1 MAETEIQIVYLNGDY
16 CPLHEAKIS
25 VLDRGFLFGDG
36 IYEVIPVYQRH
47 IFHFER
53 HMARLEKNLAA
64 IRLTVPFNRQ
74 QLREIIEKL
83 LTGEDQESVYLQITR
98 GIAKRDHQF
107 PADTKPTLF
116 VMSTPVKQQP
126 KHGIACITLE
136 DDRWQHCDIKSIALL
151 PNVLLR
157 QQAHDQHSDEAILIR
172 DGYVT
177 EGAASNVFIVLD
189 NQIITAPQGP
199 FILPGVTRDVVLE
212 LAQNAG
218 LNIAQSQFRKQQLID
233 ASEIWITS
241 STKDIVPVISLN
253 QQPVSQGK
261 PGAIWQQMNALFQSH
276 KQQLIQQVND

>member
-1 MAETEIQIVYLNGDY
+1 MSDTGQQRVYLNGDY
-16 CPLHEAKIS
+16 TPLHEAKIS

-47 IFHFER
+47 FFHFER

-64 IRLTVPFNRQ
+64 IRLSVPFNRQ

-83 LTGEDQESVYLQITR
+83 LTGEDQESIYLQITR

-107 PADTKPTLF
+107 PTDTKPTLF
-116 VMSTPVKQQP
+116 VMSTPVKQQS
-126 KHGIACITLE
+126 KHGIACITLD
-136 DDRWQHCDIKSIALL
+136 DDRWQHCDIKTIALL

-177 EGAASNVFIVLD
+177 EGAASNVFIVVD
-189 NQIITAPQGP
+189 GQIITAPQGP
-199 FILPGVTRDVVLE
+199 FILPGVTRDVIIE
-212 LAQNAG
+212 IAQNAG
-218 LNIAQSQFRKQQLID
+218 LDIVQRRFRKQQLID

-241 STKDIVPVISLN
+241 STKEIVPVISLN
-253 QQPVSQGK
+253 KQPVSQGE
-261 PGAIWQQMNALFQSH
+261 PGVIWQKINALFQSH
-276 KQQLIQQVND
+276 KQQLMQ

>member
-1 MAETEIQIVYLNGDY
+1 MPETEQQIVYLNGRY
-16 CPLHEAKIS
+16 SPLHETKIS

-64 IRLTVPFNRQ
+64 IRLPAPFNRQ
-74 QLREIIEKL
+74 QFRGIIEKL
-83 LTGEDQESVYLQITR
+83 LTGDDQESIYLQITR

-107 PADTKPTLF
+107 PANTDPTLF
-116 VMSTPVKQQP
+116 VMSTPVQQQP
-126 KHGIACITLE
+126 KHGIACITLD
-136 DDRWQHCDIKSIALL
+136 DDRWQHCDIKTIALL

-157 QQAHDQHSDEAILIR
+157 QLAHDQHSDEAILIR

-177 EGAASNVFIVLD
+177 EGAASNVFIVVD

-199 FILPGVTRDVVLE
+199 FILPGITRDVVLE
-212 LAQNAG
+212 LAHNAG
-218 LNIAQSQFRKQQLID
+218 LNVAQRMFKEQQLID

-241 STKDIVPVISLN
+241 STKEIVPVISLN
-253 QQPVSQGK
+253 QQPVSHGE
-261 PGAIWQQMNALFQSH
+261 PGVIWQKINALFQSH
-276 KQQLIQQVND
+276 KQHFIQQAND

>member
-1 MAETEIQIVYLNGDY
+1 MPETEHQIVYLNGDY
-16 CPLHEAKIS
+16 FPLHEAKIS

-64 IRLTVPFNRQ
+64 IRLPAPCNRQ
-74 QLREIIEKL
+74 QLRAIIEKL

-107 PADTKPTLF
+107 PADTKPTIF
-116 VMSTPVKQQP
+116 AMSTPVKQQP
-126 KHGIACITLE
+126 KRGIACITLI

-157 QQAHDQHSDEAILIR
+157 QLAHDQHCDEAILIR

-177 EGAASNVFIVLD
+177 EGAASNVFIVVD
-189 NQIITAPQGP
+189 GQIITAPQGP
-199 FILPGVTRDVVLE
+199 FILPGITRDVVIE
-212 LAQNAG
+212 IAQSAG
-218 LNIAQSQFRKQQLID
+218 LNIVQRMFREQQLID
-233 ASEIWITS
+233 ANEIWITS

-253 QQPVSQGK
+253 KQPVSHGK
-261 PGAIWQQMNALFQSH
+261 PGVIWQQMNALFQSH
-276 KQQLIQQVND
+276 KQQLIQQTND

>member
-1 MAETEIQIVYLNGDY
+1 MANTETQIVYLNGDY
-16 CPLHEAKIS
+16 FPLHEAKIS

-64 IRLTVPFNRQ
+64 IRLTIPFNRQ

-98 GIAKRDHQF
+98 GIAKRDHLF
-107 PADTKPTLF
+107 PTDTKPTLF

-126 KHGIACITLE
+126 KQGIACITLE
-136 DDRWQHCDIKSIALL
+136 DNRWQHCDIKTIALL

-157 QQAHDQHSDEAILIR
+157 QLAHDQHSDEAILIR

-177 EGAASNVFIVLD
+177 EGAASNVFIVFD

-212 LAQNAG
+212 LAHNAG
-218 LNIAQSQFRKQQLID
+218 LNIVQRMFREQQLID

-253 QQPVSQGK
+253 QQPVSQGQ
-261 PGAIWQQMNALFQSH
+261 PGVIWQQMNALFQSH
-276 KQQLIQQVND
+276 KQQLIQQAND